1 VTEGLGFGAPHY
13 LWLLAAP
20 AAFLLLWIWRFA
32 RRLTDLRR
40 LRAGRSVPVR
50 ERFAFGGDLWF
61 WLFLILAAA
70 SFATA
75 LARPHGITTVVNRAG
90 LDIVILQDGSASMH
104 VQDVAGNRWQRSMD
118 FLRLVGDSLSW
129 NDDRMALTVFAHIA
143 TPQIRLTN
151 DPNTVF
157 FFLDHLHGK
166 PPFRLEDDTT
176 WDTNLEQGIGWGLRL
191 LEKDRELHGP
201 SVNGKMF
208 VMLSD
213 GESWSGEVARS
224 IERAVR
230 EHVPLHV
237 IGVGTLAGGALPE
250 TVIDGVKEPSP
261 GKSRLD
267 RASLQRIAAAG
278 GGQYFELDRDPDR
291 DIANA
296 IIDTGRRQAPATT
309 EEGTTEELYWRF
321 LAAGLALAALG
332 TLFLRDRTELWVQL
346 GATAATG
353 AAIWTL
359 IG

>member
-1 VTEGLGFGAPHY
+1 
-13 LWLLAAP
+13 
-20 AAFLLLWIWRFA
+20 
-32 RRLTDLRR
+32 
-40 LRAGRSVPVR
+40 VP
-50 ERFAFGGDLWF
+50 
-61 WLFLILAAA
+61 
-70 SFATA
+70 
-75 LARPHGITTVVNRAG
+75 
-90 LDIVILQDGSASMH
+90 
-104 VQDVAGNRWQRSMD
+104 
-118 FLRLVGDSLSW
+118 
-129 NDDRMALTVFAHIA
+129 
-143 TPQIRLTN
+143 TPMTC
-151 DPNTVF
+151 
-157 FFLDHLHGK
+157 
-166 PPFRLEDDTT
+166 
-176 WDTNLEQGIGWGLRL
+176 
-191 LEKDRELHGP
+191 
-201 SVNGKMF
+201 S
-208 VMLSD
+208 
-213 GESWSGEVARS
+213 
-224 IERAVR
+224 
-230 EHVPLHV
+230 
-237 IGVGTLAGGALPE
+237 GTLAGGALPE